1 MTTAIQARSSDRN
14 GSERQ
19 RADQCARR
27 AGRIAVRVGEHDDPG
42 GAACTVQGILKTQ
55 AASDSG
61 AVASAD
67 RNADATA

>member
-1 MTTAIQARSSDRN
+1 M
-14 GSERQ
+14 
-19 RADQCARR
+19 
-27 AGRIAVRVGEHDDPG
+27 RVGEHDDPG